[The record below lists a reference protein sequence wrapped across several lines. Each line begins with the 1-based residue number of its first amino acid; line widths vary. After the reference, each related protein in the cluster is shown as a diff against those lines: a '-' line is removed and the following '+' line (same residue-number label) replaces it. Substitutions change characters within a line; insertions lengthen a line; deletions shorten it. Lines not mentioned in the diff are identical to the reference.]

1 MTIYKYQKYIDSETT
16 KTLNAPE
23 GSTELCTIE
32 GVTYVTIP
40 DGDALP
46 EGQPQQI
53 ADSIEEV
60 VVTDELREAI
70 KAASP
75 HCKLIAKRV
84 EDRIRARYSLEDE
97 LYFARISVGA
107 LTGQYTFEPGEAEA
121 VAAFGEFVEECR
133 QWGRDQRAALGL

>member
-1 MTIYKYQKYIDSETT
+1 MTIYSYTKHIDNITT

-40 DGDALP
+40 DGETLP

-60 VVTDELREAI
+60 VVTDGGT
-70 KAASP
+70 
-75 HCKLIAKRV
+75 CCQ
-84 EDRIRARYSLEDE
+84 SL
-97 LYFARISVGA
+97 A
-107 LTGQYTFEPGEAEA
+107 LSSLVKG
-121 VAAFGEFVEECR
+121 
-133 QWGRDQRAALGL
+133 